1 MPCLFFLVKL
11 GNKRHSFCSHPL
23 GKAGIIWPCTNS
35 RGSWIGGWPSLLMG
49 WCELCYVGEPGDAFA
64 VWYLS
69 MRIGALHYQ
78 PEQPP
83 RAFYFRIERFLKHY
97 YTTFTVIKYHLTL
110 HKVYYLTP
118 FCWNYRIFSVLCH
131 HRVFHEYTSFFNLRR
146 RSSEDEFPE
155 PGLLGQ
161 KGVWTFYAL
170 SFCSKL
176 VSEKAVTNWSPK
188 EMCILLYKCGW
199 ETISHILVGRIFSA
213 FRVWLE
219 ITQDKT
225 WV

>member
-131 HRVFHEYTSFFNLRR
+131 HRVFHEYTSFFNLSDDPLRMNSQNQDYWVKRVCEHFMLLVFVLNWFLRR
-146 RSSEDEFPE
+146 
-155 PGLLGQ
+155 LLRTGPQ
-161 KGVWTFYAL
+161 R
-170 SFCSKL
+170 
-176 VSEKAVTNWSPK
+176 
-188 EMCILLYKCGW
+188 KCAYFSINVGGRQFH
-199 ETISHILVGRIFSA
+199 ISL
-213 FRVWLE
+213 
-219 ITQDKT
+219 
-225 WV
+225 